1 MMRNRYISE
10 TRLIDTAVKEIN
22 SRLPPRWLLLD
33 RERGAAVRSPQE
45 STRMIDAIWELR
57 DPDGLSSDIIVEV
70 KANPVEPRL
79 VGSVAS
85 QLKALS
91 YSRYEQAGAT
101 PANMLVSTYLSPLT
115 RERLAEAGIGYADS
129 TGNIRFTVDR
139 PAVYIETQGADK
151 NPFREERP
159 LQSLKGGRA
168 ARVARG
174 LLDYRTPFGTR
185 ELAGETASSAAM
197 ISRVSSLLEPDEI
210 VTKES
215 PRGRFVSVDW
225 EALARRWAMDY
236 DFASSNTLTTWLEPR
251 GTRALFARLR
261 ASEIRYAVTG
271 SFAAYRLAPIA
282 EPRLAALYVDDP
294 DTAAQSLGLRR
305 AETGGNVLLVIP
317 FDPVAFERAEY
328 DDGITYARVT
338 QVLLDLMKGPGRGP
352 AEGEALLEWMRDNE
366 DIWKLSMTETT

>member
-10 TRLIDTAVKEIN
+10 TKLIDTAVKEIA
-22 SRLPPRWLLLD
+22 SRLPPRWLLRD
-33 RERGAAVRSPQE
+33 RERVAAPRSPGQ
-45 STRMIDAIWELR
+45 SNRMIDAIWELR
-57 DPDGLSSDIIVEV
+57 NPDGLSSDIIVEV
-70 KANPVEPRL
+70 KKNLVEPRL

-91 YSRYEQAGAT
+91 YPRYDQDGAN
-101 PANMLVSTYLSPLT
+101 PAIMLVSTYLSPLT
-115 RERLAEAGIGYADS
+115 RERLAEAGISYADS

-159 LQSLKGGRA
+159 LQSLKGGRT
-168 ARVARG
+168 ARVVRG
-174 LLDYRTPFGTR
+174 LMDYRTPYGTR
-185 ELAGETASSAAM
+185 GLAGETASSAAM

-215 PRGRFVSVDW
+215 PRGRFISVDW
-225 EALARRWAMDY
+225 EALSRRWATDY
-236 DFASSNTLTTWLEPR
+236 EFASSNTLTTWLEPR

-261 ASEIRYAVTG
+261 DAGIRYAVTG

-282 EPRLAALYVDDP
+282 EPRLVTLYVEDP
-294 DTAAQSLGLRR
+294 DAAAQSLGLRP
-305 AETGGNVLLVIP
+305 AETGGNVLLAIP
-317 FDPVAFERAEY
+317 FDPVALERAEY

-352 AEGEALLEWMRDNE
+352 AESEALLEWMRNNE
-366 DIWKLSMTETT
+366 DIWKLSMTEAT

>member
-10 TRLIDTAVKEIN
+10 TKLIDTAVKEIA
-22 SRLPPRWLLLD
+22 SRLPPRWLLRD
-33 RERGAAVRSPQE
+33 RERVAAPRSPGQ
-45 STRMIDAIWELR
+45 SNRMIDAIWELR
-57 DPDGLSSDIIVEV
+57 NPDGLSSDIIVEV
-70 KANPVEPRL
+70 KKNLVEPRL

-91 YSRYEQAGAT
+91 YPRYDQDGAN
-101 PANMLVSTYLSPLT
+101 PAIMLVSTYLSPLT
-115 RERLAEAGIGYADS
+115 RERLAEAGISYADS

-159 LQSLKGGRA
+159 LQSLKGGRT
-168 ARVARG
+168 ARVVRG
-174 LLDYRTPFGTR
+174 LMDYRTPYGTR
-185 ELAGETASSAAM
+185 GLAGETASSAAM

-215 PRGRFVSVDW
+215 PRGRFISVDW
-225 EALARRWAMDY
+225 EALSRRWATDY
-236 DFASSNTLTTWLEPR
+236 EFASSNTLTTWLEPR

-261 ASEIRYAVTG
+261 DAGIRYAVTG

-282 EPRLAALYVDDP
+282 EPRLVTLYVEDP
-294 DTAAQSLGLRR
+294 DAAAQSLGLRP
-305 AETGGNVLLVIP
+305 AETGGNVLLAIP
-317 FDPVAFERAEY
+317 FDPVALERAEY

-352 AEGEALLEWMRDNE
+352 AESETLLEWMRNNE
-366 DIWKLSMTETT
+366 DIWKLSMTEAT